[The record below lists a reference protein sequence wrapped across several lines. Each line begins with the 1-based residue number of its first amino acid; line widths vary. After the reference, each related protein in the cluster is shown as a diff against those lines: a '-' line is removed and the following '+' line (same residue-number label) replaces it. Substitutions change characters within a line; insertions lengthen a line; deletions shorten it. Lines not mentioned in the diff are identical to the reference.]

1 MFGIVRTLRDSG
13 YTIIYIS
20 HRMDEIFGLADNI
33 SVLRD
38 GCHVATMP
46 VAEVT
51 RDKLITLMV
60 GRELENEF
68 IKHNCSISD
77 EVILEAKKV
86 SRAGVLQDIDLQLCK
101 GEVLGIAG
109 LVGAG
114 RTELARALLG
124 IDKID
129 SGEVLYKG
137 QPVKWNFR
145 TAIKNGLGLVP
156 EDRKRF
162 GLSLQ
167 STVKNNITLTAIDK
181 VLEWGLL
188 NLRKEYKYA
197 EWYVEKLRVVTPS
210 VETKVMNL
218 SGGNQQKV
226 VIAKWLMADSEIMIL
241 DEPTRGVD
249 VGAKRELYGIIK
261 DLIEQGKTVIVI
273 SSEMPELLSI
283 CDRIVVMS
291 RGRLVGEFAHGE
303 GTQEKI
309 LSLCV

>member
-1 MFGIVRTLRDSG
+1 M
-13 YTIIYIS
+13 
-20 HRMDEIFGLADNI
+20 
-33 SVLRD
+33 
-38 GCHVATMP
+38 
-46 VAEVT
+46 
-51 RDKLITLMV
+51 
-60 GRELENEF
+60 
-68 IKHNCSISD
+68 
-77 EVILEAKKV
+77 
-86 SRAGVLQDIDLQLCK
+86 
-101 GEVLGIAG
+101 
-109 LVGAG
+109 
-114 RTELARALLG
+114 
-124 IDKID
+124 
-129 SGEVLYKG
+129 
-137 QPVKWNFR
+137 
-145 TAIKNGLGLVP
+145 
-156 EDRKRF
+156 
-162 GLSLQ
+162 SLQ

>member
-1 MFGIVRTLRDSG
+1 MFGIARTLRDSG

-86 SRAGVLQDIDLQLCK
+86 SRAGVLQDIDLQLE

-124 IDKID
+124 I
-129 SGEVLYKG
+129 
-137 QPVKWNFR
+137 
-145 TAIKNGLGLVP
+145 
-156 EDRKRF
+156 
-162 GLSLQ
+162 
-167 STVKNNITLTAIDK
+167 
-181 VLEWGLL
+181 
-188 NLRKEYKYA
+188 
-197 EWYVEKLRVVTPS
+197 
-210 VETKVMNL
+210 TK
-218 SGGNQQKV
+218 
-226 VIAKWLMADSEIMIL
+226 
-241 DEPTRGVD
+241 
-249 VGAKRELYGIIK
+249 
-261 DLIEQGKTVIVI
+261 
-273 SSEMPELLSI
+273 
-283 CDRIVVMS
+283 
-291 RGRLVGEFAHGE
+291 
-303 GTQEKI
+303 
-309 LSLCV
+309 